1 MHKQREAKTI
11 DLLNSLNSYVLQI
24 CKDTLLLSTELKD
37 KEESSPFKPPFAI
50 NYLEYY
56 NTQEPTTSWIIRHIF
71 AYTYN
76 GKHPYWESFATTFL
90 QQIGFQVE
98 WIESPIIDKDHEYK
112 NIDILVRDK
121 KYAVIIENKLKGAE
135 FQLNQLARYIATM
148 RKDGYTDEQIF
159 VVVLPKC
166 EKDSKCINESVWRL
180 PNDWQSTNQ
189 TRKCRV
195 DSYTCLCDKENFI
208 PQDYCIKCESLRDSF
223 APRTIFVQKEL
234 SDWLYNF
241 IEYNTEHIPED
252 EMRNQYVLKSAV
264 YQFVDFLNYLYETRE
279 NKKYK
284 MDIHNFLEEKLGLN
298 KLNILE
304 QLSVVE
310 DRKDDAEEL
319 SSKLDELYWKKIN
332 EYIAEIGTKHK
343 VHLKK
348 TDDFHFSCD
357 ILLGGKTL
365 KVSLGFEK
373 NGGDYCQIEAKKGT
387 TISEIINDDFEIL
400 EELNDKENFKY
411 CIWRWDSYKESLL
424 RFDRVLGRLL
434 EIQKAKNG

>member
-90 QQIGFQVE
+90 QQIGFHVE

-195 DSYTCLCDKENFI
+195 DSYTCLCDKEDFI

-223 APRTIFVQKEL
+223 SPRTIIVQKEL

-241 IEYNTEHIPED
+241 IVNNTEHIPDD
-252 EMRNQYVLKSAV
+252 EMRNQYVLRSAV
-264 YQFVDFLNYLYETRE
+264 YQFVDFLNYIYKTRE
-279 NKKYK
+279 SKKYK
-284 MDIHNFLEEKLGLN
+284 MDIHNFLEDNLGLN
-298 KLNILE
+298 KLSIIE

-310 DRKDDAEEL
+310 DRKVDVKEL
-319 SSKLDELYWKKIN
+319 ASKLEELYWEKIK

-348 TDDFHFSCD
+348 EDDFYFNCD

-365 KVSLGFEK
+365 TVSLGFEK
-373 NGGDYCQIEAKKGT
+373 SGGDYCQIEAKRNT

-400 EELNDKENFKY
+400 EELNDKENTKN
-411 CIWRWDSYKESLL
+411 CIWRWGSYKESLL